1 MLQVAP
7 SVWLLSSPRVWD
19 RFTPRSL
26 HRASDPPQLTKAT
39 VCPRHQ
45 CVLPV
50 HGAELPGKHRALPAA
65 AVRRSVDG
73 HCGTRGSLIAGEERS
88 NAHESSAGAGGGSRR
103 GCWPVCEPVIRT
115 TTPPHEQATQR
126 RRLCAAV
133 LFESSPGGGA
143 SARREESG
151 AAGVP
156 QLAPRLRLSAMND
169 SSSSLIPYYLLL
181 VL

>member
-73 HCGTRGSLIAGEERS
+73 HCGTRGSLIAGEE
-88 NAHESSAGAGGGSRR
+88 SAAMRMNPQLVLVEAAGGGAGRCVSPSSGLQHLHTNRR
-103 GCWPVCEPVIRT
+103 HKEGDYVLQFCLN
-115 TTPPHEQATQR
+115 PPPA
-126 RRLCAAV
+126 
-133 LFESSPGGGA
+133 
-143 SARREESG
+143 EE
-151 AAGVP
+151 
-156 QLAPRLRLSAMND
+156 PRLAGRRAELPACHSWLHA
-169 SSSSLIPYYLLL
+169 S
-181 VL
+181 V